1 MCGRNSGLTDGRPA
15 ALDWKVSSGL
25 VLATPA
31 RLGGPTEKGRHR
43 GVWGSRA
50 EFAPEGHKEAA
61 PLGSPRR
68 LAGGERPV
76 GSPAASALTPFRI
89 WGALCLLLCL
99 FLREGAWKPD
109 CPQKAGVSESPGRRL
124 RTAPAAGP
132 ARRPEGLRLRPL
144 CWRKGLAA
152 VPCRRFTPGCRLRS
166 WVHSPPWSGIGTSAD
181 QGWTS
186 GVSSACHF
194 RPVCGQA
201 SVCSQ
206 DVLCSFNLFSEVSQ
220 EKTIQLVY

>member
-15 ALDWKVSSGL
+15 ALDWKVSPRL

-31 RLGGPTEKGRHR
+31 RLGGPAGKGSHG
-43 GVWGSRA
+43 GVWGSGA
-50 EFAPEGHKEAA
+50 EVAPEGHKEAA

-76 GSPAASALTPFRI
+76 RSLAASALTPFRI

-99 FLREGAWKPD
+99 FLLEGAWEPD
-109 CPQKAGVSESPGRRL
+109 CPQKAGVSKSPGRRL

-132 ARRPEGLRLRPL
+132 ARRPQGHRLRPL

-152 VPCRRFTPGCRLRS
+152 VPCRRFTQGCRLRS
-166 WVHSPPWSGIGTSAD
+166 WVHSPPWSGIGTSTD

-194 RPVCGQA
+194 RPLCGQRVFA
-201 SVCSQ
+201 ARMMCFAHSACS
-206 DVLCSFNLFSEVSQ
+206 LKFLKRRRSN
-220 EKTIQLVY
+220 